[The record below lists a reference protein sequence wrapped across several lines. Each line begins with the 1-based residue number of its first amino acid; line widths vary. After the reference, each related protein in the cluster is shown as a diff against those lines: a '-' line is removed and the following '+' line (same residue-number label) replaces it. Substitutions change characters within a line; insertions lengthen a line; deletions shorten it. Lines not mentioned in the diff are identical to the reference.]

1 MMSSLGS
8 TVTDIIQ
15 NNPVAVKRW
24 IAQEPGAW
32 GFLAGKAV
40 LAAKEKLGRRL
51 SQAERRIL
59 WDLLWR
65 ELQVNST
72 TKQTD

>member
-1 MMSSLGS
+1 MMFSFGP

-24 IAQEPGAW
+24 IAQEQGAW